1 MLYKHY
7 FGFTANH
14 EMFELSVMF
23 IKYRYMEPL
32 PQCLMGLTEW
42 HYLEDRLQGLTEW
55 HYLEDI

>member
-42 HYLEDRLQGLTEW
+42 HYLED
-55 HYLEDI
+55 I